1 MQSLTV
7 GRSLNYTIIIS
18 PVKIEPRLS
27 KTLATATNC
36 SNRKHCTCFKEY
48 SSILMVVKFHVDSL
62 VRSAKSLV
70 PRLRSA
76 RTTYWSTRTIS
87 RSRAGTIYCKGS
99 LGTRPN
105 KDSGMEWARMA
116 LRMTCG
122 SSYGLI

>member
-62 VRSAKSLV
+62 VWSAGLLV
-70 PRLRSA
+70 NAHHLSFPGRD
-76 RTTYWSTRTIS
+76 
-87 RSRAGTIYCKGS
+87 YCKSS